1 MSLHLTS
8 AFSEFGAQPVPL
20 SAPDVS
26 SDQLRPIDADKLKET
41 LQGSPYRS
49 AIVLGHLSKPCSDQ
63 AGIHCPL
70 EAFAA
75 GSLPADWLVDN
86 WSGQVDAVR
95 SAYDQQDTLWVLG
108 SQFLS
113 DLADPRPLL
122 AALKRVCLARSG
134 TLMFVHE
141 DGPGRF
147 RHWSQEAFSNFLAA
161 GGFPLQVGDDGWM
174 AATLTPHDYATYLE
188 DRGWDRRL
196 ATADWLLLT
205 TEDAG
210 LGPAGGIGTYVR
222 NIKLLDPR
230 VAVLMCDARAEPVDL
245 DRRTLAPRSLA
256 DVSFED
262 FHLGHDSLEVLR
274 NALYLLPNVS
284 LVEAQDYQSILF
296 RIVQAKRTGMLPS
309 WLHLRIFMH
318 GAIDYLKYGF
328 RDEGAIN
335 YSPFEASLAIRDSY
349 IFKHADSCYAPSRYL
364 GQHLMQEEYG
374 YEVANQTIV
383 RLPFDLSLLPDDRQ
397 IDYRAIR
404 RIAFIGKYLQLKGWA
419 DFVRAMGLLSPGQV
433 QEVISLAPGAPSSE
447 DAAAL
452 SGVAS
457 YSWTHLSHQQLLEY
471 ISQHLEDTLFVVPSR
486 GESFSYVVLEQL
498 LLGARLVAYNTGGV
512 IEVVDDSDYVSR
524 FFCDPTPQ
532 ALARKI
538 EDVLRLSSKEHQVQV
553 SQARDRLRQR
563 QREVN
568 VWWGRNGAS
577 SLSPEWPRS
586 VELPSP
592 AVTVVAFAGNRTFD
606 QLDDFMLSVRRSRLK
621 PARVIL
627 VGRRSDELAAA
638 ALEAWAL
645 DEKNSDLEIKLHLHT
660 TENTGPRD
668 TSLQQVQTGFAFFLD
683 DGAVLLPRT
692 LEDGWNAL
700 STDPELIAATGFALN
715 AIEPA
720 RFPRSGGVPTESK
733 TRKPLGIP
741 EARALAL
748 REDQSMATSAMVR
761 TTAWKDSGGW
771 NDLDPDTWDGTATY
785 TRLAWRKQR
794 FSLIPQPGHLGPT
807 PGGDGNET
815 ASFLKRRR
823 LVHSLDG
830 LSPLDANILL
840 SLAAHIES
848 SPIPPV
854 KALVAAQPPEAP
866 KAISEP
872 RQAEHFVYLL
882 LREARTRS
890 KRFIGAIRHR
900 LR

>member
-1 MSLHLTS
+1 MNLHLTS
-8 AFSEFGAQPVPL
+8 AFSEFGARPVPL
-20 SAPDVS
+20 SAPDIS
-26 SDQLRPIDADKLKET
+26 ADRLRPIDADRLQET
-41 LQGSPYRS
+41 LRGSPYRS
-49 AIVLGHLSKPCSDQ
+49 AIVLGPLSRPCLDQ
-63 AGIHCPL
+63 TSIHRPL
-70 EAFAA
+70 EAFAT

-86 WSGQVDAVR
+86 WSGQVDAFVQ
-95 SAYDQQDTLWVLG
+95 AYDQHDTLWVLG

-134 TLMFVHE
+134 TVMFVHE
-141 DGPGRF
+141 DAPGRF
-147 RHWSQEAFSNFLAA
+147 RHWSREAFSSFLTA
-161 GGFPLQVGDDGWM
+161 GGFPLQLGDDGWM
-174 AATLTPHDYATYLE
+174 AATLTLRDYAAYLE
-188 DRGWDRRL
+188 NRGWDRRL

-230 VAVLMCDARAEPVDL
+230 AAVLMFDARAEPLDM

-274 NALYLLPNVS
+274 NALYLLPSVT

-328 RDEGAIN
+328 RDEGAVN

-383 RLPFDLSLLPDDRQ
+383 RLPFDLSLLPDDRPLG
-397 IDYRAIR
+397 YGAIQ
-404 RIAFIGKYLQLKGWA
+404 RIAFIGKYLQLKGWP
-419 DFVRAMGLLSPGQV
+419 DFVRAMELLAPGQV
-433 QEVISLAPGAPSSE
+433 QEIVSLAPGVPPDQDIAT
-447 DAAAL
+447 L
-452 SGVAS
+452 SGIAG

-471 ISQHLEDTLFVVPSR
+471 INQHLDDTLFVVPSR

-512 IEVVDDSDYVSR
+512 VEVADDPDYVSR
-524 FFCDPTPQ
+524 FFCDPAPD

-538 EDVLRLSSKEHQVQV
+538 EDTLRLLPDEHQILVGL
-553 SQARDRLRQR
+553 ARDRLRQR

-568 VWWGRNGAS
+568 AWWGRNDAPPY
-577 SLSPEWPRS
+577 SPEWPRS

-592 AVTVVAFAGNRTFD
+592 AVTVVAFAGNRTCD
-606 QLDDFMLSVRRSRLK
+606 QLDEFIRSVHRSRLK
-621 PARVIL
+621 PAQVIL
-627 VGRRSDELAAA
+627 IGRRPDERVDAVLD
-638 ALEAWAL
+638 AWAL
-645 DEKNSDLEIKLHLHT
+645 DEKNAGLTITLHLHT
-660 TENTGPRD
+660 IDSLGPRD
-668 TSLQQVQTGFAFFLD
+668 ASLQQVQTEFAFFLD
-683 DGAVLLPRT
+683 DGATLLPRT

-700 STDPELIAATGFALN
+700 SSDPELIAATGFAVN

-720 RFPRSGGVPTESK
+720 CFPRSGGVPTESK
-733 TRKPLGIP
+733 SWKPLGIP

-748 REDQSMATSAMVR
+748 REDQYMATSAMIR
-761 TTAWKDSGGW
+761 AAAWRDSGGW
-771 NDLDPDTWDGTATY
+771 NDMDPDAWEGMAVY
-785 TRLAWRKQR
+785 TRLAWKAKR
-794 FSLIPQPGHLGPT
+794 FSLTPQPGHLAPD
-807 PGGDGNET
+807 PNGGRTET
-815 ASFLKRRR
+815 APFLKRRR

-830 LSPLDANILL
+830 LSRLDANILF
-840 SLAAHIES
+840 SLTAYIETG
-848 SPIPPV
+848 PLPLIKAPVVVPPSET
-854 KALVAAQPPEAP
+854 PEA
-866 KAISEP
+866 IIQP
-872 RQAEHFVYLL
+872 RQIEHFAYLL
-882 LREARTRS
+882 LRRVRTRS
-890 KRFIGAIRHR
+890 KRLIGDIKR
-900 LR
+900 LL